1 MPTAPVSWADA
12 PVAAVAPLVDGP
24 VVVAAVLPV
33 SRVPPSADL
42 DFLAFP
48 QLCSDTLLSRLAA
61 QRPVRRRRVFDPGGA
76 VAVLPFAF
84 RHIALFVRPWLSA
97 RERASVTACGREWRW
112 WELFGDSPLS
122 PPRPVIPYRFSMAS
136 IMFELPASRLP
147 SDSAGARLLC
157 LCW

>member
-24 VVVAAVLPV
+24 VVVSAVLPV

-48 QLCSDTLLSRLAA
+48 QLCSDTLLRRLAA

-76 VAVLPFAF
+76 VAVSIFAF
-84 RHIALFVRPWLSA
+84 RHIA
-97 RERASVTACGREWRW
+97 RERASVRACGREWRW
-112 WELFGDSPLS
+112 
-122 PPRPVIPYRFSMAS
+122 
-136 IMFELPASRLP
+136 
-147 SDSAGARLLC
+147 
-157 LCW
+157 